1 MVHGSARCA
10 AAWCATSATR
20 ECASGSGEVALVTQ
34 AAGVVLV
41 QGIVCRAGWPRL
53 PTATLQDGCKMN
65 GLQRSAR
72 ANHSVAHRVSCLHVG
87 QMLPSA
93 GSR

>member
-34 AAGVVLV
+34 AAGVVFVL
-41 QGIVCRAGWPRL
+41 GIVCR
-53 PTATLQDGCKMN
+53 
-65 GLQRSAR
+65 
-72 ANHSVAHRVSCLHVG
+72 VG
-87 QMLPSA
+87 
-93 GSR
+93 